1 MWCHKLR
8 THVKIDFQNL
18 SFTVQS
24 QFHHKNHINHTNYQA
39 QDNHMQQ
46 HSHNATILA
55 RNEKLRHVRYK
66 DDKREVTKYESNT
79 DNSKKK
85 NKNED

>member
-1 MWCHKLR
+1 
-8 THVKIDFQNL
+8 
-18 SFTVQS
+18 
-24 QFHHKNHINHTNYQA
+24 
-39 QDNHMQQ
+39 MQQ